1 MSGTPTDELIT
12 GNIMNDL
19 EYVKRIMQQSY
30 KSSRYTY
37 EETVISNFELTYV
50 LNHPSNTDYINWL
63 RQFFPNSFTAEI
75 PPHIMEMAIDQIKA
89 NHLMRDVL

>member
-1 MSGTPTDELIT
+1 MFPITSNELIG
-12 GNIMNDL
+12 GNNMNDI

-37 EETVISNFELTYV
+37 EDTVISKFELTYV
-50 LNHPSNTDYINWL
+50 FNHTSNTDFINWL

-75 PPHIMEMAIDQIKA
+75 PPHIMELAIDQIKT
-89 NHLMRDVL
+89 NHLVRDVL

>member
-1 MSGTPTDELIT
+1 
-12 GNIMNDL
+12 MNDL
-19 EYVKRIMQQSY
+19 EYIKRIMQLSY

-37 EETVISNFELTYV
+37 EQTVISNFEIEYLLEEV
-50 LNHPSNTDYINWL
+50 ESDAQSNYYLWL

-89 NHLMRDVL
+89 NHLIRDVL

>member
-1 MSGTPTDELIT
+1 
-12 GNIMNDL
+12 MNDL
-19 EYVKRIMQQSY
+19 EYIKRIMHQSY

-50 LNHPSNTDYINWL
+50 LNHPSNTDYVRWL

-75 PPHIMEMAIDQIKA
+75 PPYIMEMAIDQIKA
-89 NHLMRDVL
+89 NHLIRDML

>member
-1 MSGTPTDELIT
+1 MFPITSNELIG
-12 GNIMNDL
+12 GNIMNDI
-19 EYVKRIMQQSY
+19 EYIKKIMQHSY

-50 LNHPSNTDYINWL
+50 LNHQSNTNYINWL

-75 PPHIMEMAIDQIKA
+75 PPHIMELAIDQIKA
-89 NHLMRDVL
+89 NHLVRDVL

>member
-1 MSGTPTDELIT
+1 MKDI
-12 GNIMNDL
+12 
-19 EYVKRIMQQSY
+19 EYIKRIMRHSY

-50 LNHPSNTDYINWL
+50 LNHESNTDYVRWL

-89 NHLMRDVL
+89 NHLVRDIL

>member
-12 GNIMNDL
+12 GDTMKDK
-19 EYVKRIMQQSY
+19 EYIKRIMQQAY
-30 KSSRYTY
+30 KSSRYSY
-37 EETVISNFELTYV
+37 EDTVISNFELTYV
-50 LNHPSNTDYINWL
+50 LNHESNTDYINWL

-89 NHLMRDVL
+89 NHLMRDIL

>member
-1 MSGTPTDELIT
+1 MKDK
-12 GNIMNDL
+12 
-19 EYVKRIMQQSY
+19 EYIKRIMQHSY
-30 KSSRYTY
+30 KSSSYTY
-37 EETVISNFELTYV
+37 EDTVISNFELTYV

>member
-1 MSGTPTDELIT
+1 MKDK
-12 GNIMNDL
+12 
-19 EYVKRIMQQSY
+19 EYIKRIMQQAY

-37 EETVISNFELTYV
+37 EATVISNFELTYV
-50 LNHPSNTDYINWL
+50 LNHTSNTDYIRWL

-89 NHLMRDVL
+89 NHLVRDVL

>member
-12 GNIMNDL
+12 GDIMKDK
-19 EYVKRIMQQSY
+19 EYVKRVMYQAY

-37 EETVISNFELTYV
+37 EDTVISNFELTYV
-50 LNHPSNTDYINWL
+50 LNHTSNTDYINWL

-75 PPHIMEMAIDQIKA
+75 PPHIMKMAIAQIKA
-89 NHLMRDVL
+89 NHLVRDIL

>member
-1 MSGTPTDELIT
+1 MFSNTSNELIG
-12 GNIMNDL
+12 GNNMNDR
-19 EYVKRIMQQSY
+19 EYIKRIMQQSY

-75 PPHIMEMAIDQIKA
+75 PPHIMELAIDQIKA
-89 NHLMRDVL
+89 NHLMRDIL

>member
-1 MSGTPTDELIT
+1 MFSITSNELIG
-12 GNIMNDL
+12 GNNMNDR
-19 EYVKRIMQQSY
+19 EYVKRIIQQSY

-37 EETVISNFELTYV
+37 EQTVISNFELTYV
-50 LNHPSNTDYINWL
+50 LNHTLNTDYINWL

>member
-1 MSGTPTDELIT
+1 MKDK
-12 GNIMNDL
+12 

-37 EETVISNFELTYV
+37 EDTVKSNFELTYV
-50 LNHPSNTDYINWL
+50 LNLPSNTDYFNWL
-63 RQFFPNSFTAEI
+63 RQFFPTSFTAEI
-75 PPHIMEMAIDQIKA
+75 PPHIMEMAIAQIKA

>member
-1 MSGTPTDELIT
+1 MFSITSNELIG

-19 EYVKRIMQQSY
+19 EYIKRTMSQSY

-37 EETVISNFELTYV
+37 EDTVISIFELTYV
-50 LNHPSNTDYINWL
+50 LSHSINTDYVNWL
-63 RQFFPNSFTAEI
+63 RQFFPNSYTAEI

-89 NHLMRDVL
+89 NHLVRDVL

>member
-1 MSGTPTDELIT
+1 
-12 GNIMNDL
+12 MNDL
-19 EYVKRIMQQSY
+19 EYVKKIMQQSY
-30 KSSRYTY
+30 KSSKYTY

-50 LNHPSNTDYINWL
+50 LNHTSNTDYVRWL

>member
-1 MSGTPTDELIT
+1 MS
-12 GNIMNDL
+12 DL

-30 KSSRYTY
+30 KPSRYTY

-50 LNHPSNTDYINWL
+50 LNHTSNTDYVNWL
-63 RQFFPNSFTAEI
+63 RQFFPNNYTTEI

-89 NHLMRDVL
+89 NHLMRDIL

>member
-1 MSGTPTDELIT
+1 MKDK
-12 GNIMNDL
+12 
-19 EYVKRIMQQSY
+19 EYIKRIMQQAY

-50 LNHPSNTDYINWL
+50 LNHQSNTDYIIWL

-89 NHLMRDVL
+89 NHLIRDLL